1 MDGKLQTEKAH
12 GEGPFF
18 SDDPITVGVPN
29 YRQRQRMIDEARIS
43 MMARS
48 EKGINE
54 AIKLGLATLLSVQS
68 ERKLTTIWENSS
80 EVHSLDLTK
89 KK

>member
-1 MDGKLQTEKAH
+1 
-12 GEGPFF
+12 
-18 SDDPITVGVPN
+18 
-29 YRQRQRMIDEARIS
+29 
-43 MMARS
+43 MARS